1 MGDTLVRPR
10 LLPLQLSPAHVTITG
25 AGANNT
31 STTMTG
37 LPVVGFAV
45 QKYVNNTVGAG
56 ANYAM
61 ATEHKTTIVTS

>member
-1 MGDTLVRPR
+1 MDGRHSFD
-10 LLPLQLSPAHVTITG
+10 PAATTTVEPGTRTITG